1 MTQIKEGLKIIGEVI
16 AEELQKGSTHL
27 TRYSLPAMDIV
38 RSREIGKN
46 IICKYG
52 ADAITNALDTGTCAS
67 FNYMAI
73 SASTVAEARATT
85 TVPGSMTPTI
95 TKFMSTVINPTVVN
109 GASTSII
116 TWTFTFAA
124 GAGKSAIAQFG
135 MEADDTGAGNCFN
148 QYKFTAVKD
157 NTNNDLK
164 LTYNVSVA
172 P

>member
-1 MTQIKEGLKIIGEVI
+1 MSQHKDGIKIIGQVI
-16 AEELQKGSTHL
+16 AEE
-27 TRYSLPAMDIV
+27 YLPGTDILV
-38 RSREIGKN
+38 SREVGEN
-46 IICKYG
+46 IITKYG
-52 ADAITNALDTGTCAS
+52 ADSITNAMKGIAYEL

-73 SASTVAEARATT
+73 SAATDAEARATA

-95 TKFMSTVINPTVVN
+95 TKFMSTVITPTVVN

-116 TWTFTFAA
+116 TWVFTFAA
-124 GAGKSAIAQFG
+124 ASGRTAIAQFG
-135 MEADDTGAGNCFN
+135 MELDDTGTSHCLN